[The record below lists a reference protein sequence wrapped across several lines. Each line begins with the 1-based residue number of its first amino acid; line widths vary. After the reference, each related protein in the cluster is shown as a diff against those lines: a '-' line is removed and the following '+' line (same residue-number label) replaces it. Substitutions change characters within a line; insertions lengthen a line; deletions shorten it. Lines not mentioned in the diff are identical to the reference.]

1 MLNLRISMETD
12 DRKDNKIIRIN
23 VLQVA
28 MNLGTAL
35 GVYLIVFYLL
45 LALAVKHAGL
55 TLLALPMMLGIPV
68 FAWYLIRRYRDSTN
82 VPFFPFPVSWMLSI
96 LTFLFATALSCM
108 AAYLYLRFLD
118 HGELA
123 QALMENLSVVMS
135 AQDAAAQQL
144 TDPAQIEQYKQSMDM
159 INQSLTWFCQL
170 PASGKTKYLI
180 QSSLMWGNIL
190 SLIIAII
197 TAKRIRLK

>member
-1 MLNLRISMETD
+1 MEMD
-12 DRKDNKIIRIN
+12 ERKENKIIRIN

-28 MNLGTAL
+28 MNVGTAL

-82 VPFFPFPVSWMLSI
+82 IPFFPFPVSWMLSI

-123 QALMENLSVVMS
+123 QALMENREIVMS
-135 AQDAAAQQL
+135 RERLAQLACGYDFVGETNIIDVYIRHL
-144 TDPAQIEQYKQSMDM
+144 RSKIDDRYK
-159 INQSLTWFCQL
+159 L
-170 PASGKTKYLI
+170 KLI
-180 QSSLMWGNIL
+180 TTVRGVGYV
-190 SLIIAII
+190 
-197 TAKRIRLK
+197 IREG

>member
-1 MLNLRISMETD
+1 
-12 DRKDNKIIRIN
+12 
-23 VLQVA
+23 
-28 MNLGTAL
+28 
-35 GVYLIVFYLL
+35 
-45 LALAVKHAGL
+45 
-55 TLLALPMMLGIPV
+55 
-68 FAWYLIRRYRDSTN
+68 
-82 VPFFPFPVSWMLSI
+82 
-96 LTFLFATALSCM
+96 
-108 AAYLYLRFLD
+108 
-118 HGELA
+118 
-123 QALMENLSVVMS
+123 MENLSVVMS